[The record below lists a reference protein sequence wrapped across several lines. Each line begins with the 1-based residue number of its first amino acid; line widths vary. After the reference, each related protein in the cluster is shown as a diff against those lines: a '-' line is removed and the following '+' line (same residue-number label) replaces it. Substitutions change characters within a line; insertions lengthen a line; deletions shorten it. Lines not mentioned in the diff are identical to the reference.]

1 MDNIAATNTTSNTIT
16 KIAGKTAT
24 LITQIDRWQKN
35 RQKAFK
41 AIPESGKTVRYL
53 GKEFLVYPNTFW
65 PFTDSQPLVQNFRIK
80 SGDSVLDVGTGS
92 GVIAVFACYQGAAK
106 VLAVDINPAALKS
119 ARYNAKAHGFNKLM
133 EVRRSNL
140 FEKIDREQFDVITAN
155 LPFRNKPAHDVVAS
169 SQWDTD
175 FQTNIQF
182 FKEVG
187 AHLKPGGRIYFAHSN
202 FGAVKEIR
210 KLAKDAGFTVRLM
223 ASASTDKTETK
234 KFFAFLI
241 KPARPGKSA

>member
-1 MDNIAATNTTSNTIT
+1 MDEISVTNTATKTIT
-16 KIAGKTAT
+16 NSARKTAT
-24 LITQIDRWQKN
+24 HRSQIDRWQKN

-41 AIPESGKTVRYL
+41 AIPETGKIIRYL

-80 SGDSVLDVGTGS
+80 KGDSVLDVGTGS
-92 GVIAVFACYQGAAK
+92 GVIAVFACYQGAEK

-119 ARYNAKAHGFNKLM
+119 AKHNAKAHGFNKVM

-140 FEKIDREQFDVITAN
+140 FENIDQEQFDVITAN

-175 FQTNIQF
+175 FQTNIKF
-182 FKEVG
+182 FQEVG

-202 FGAVKEIR
+202 FGAIKEIR
-210 KLAKDAGFTVRLM
+210 KLAKDAGFTIRLM

-241 KPARPGKSA
+241 KPGKSA